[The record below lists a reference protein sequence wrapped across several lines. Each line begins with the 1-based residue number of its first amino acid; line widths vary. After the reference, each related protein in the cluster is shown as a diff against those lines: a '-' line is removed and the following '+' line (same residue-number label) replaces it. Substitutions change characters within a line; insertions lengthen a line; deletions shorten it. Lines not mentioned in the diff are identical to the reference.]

1 MLTNAQKS
9 DYISKNGDNSTKKVR
24 FGRVLFS
31 IKVSPIVTIL
41 QNSDR
46 SVIEKCQRILKS
58 QFKSKRDIATENDPI
73 L

>member
-24 FGRVLFS
+24 LFS
-31 IKVSPIVTIL
+31 IKVSLIVTIL